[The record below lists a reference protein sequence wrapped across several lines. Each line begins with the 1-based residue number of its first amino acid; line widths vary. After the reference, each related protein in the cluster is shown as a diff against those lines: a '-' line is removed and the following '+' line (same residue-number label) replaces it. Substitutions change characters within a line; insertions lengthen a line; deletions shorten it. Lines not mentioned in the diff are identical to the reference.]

1 MHLRSG
7 RQLTYNARTT
17 NESNSQGGYSSIEL
31 ELILYLHEKSE
42 HLKQMDCFKF
52 TTLFDSVYLVLEN
65 TIELYSTLTE
75 YFTYIKD
82 NPKFT
87 SFLKKMYK
95 KSVTI
100 LKNIE
105 KMKVEIEQYPNT
117 KTKKRIIKTII
128 YDIEECENVIHQWQ
142 YHYPC

>member
-1 MHLRSG
+1 MK
-7 RQLTYNARTT
+7 
-17 NESNSQGGYSSIEL
+17 I
-31 ELILYLHEKSE
+31 
-42 HLKQMDCFKF
+42 
-52 TTLFDSVYLVLEN
+52 
-65 TIELYSTLTE
+65 
-75 YFTYIKD
+75 FTYIKD